1 MREQLWPS
9 REESA
14 AMNLRRAISETRGDF
29 VVEWIERGTEGYF
42 VLFRRGNVVHREPG
56 IGLAVL
62 ARRRSGLAVEG
73 ALPLFP
79 LPLDA
84 TLLLPLRDGVDDPQ
98 KDAEHHR
105 RRDPEDSERHGQH
118 RRATEL
124 MIRSYRS
131 G

>member
-1 MREQLWPS
+1 MQEQLWPS

-14 AMNLRRAISETRGDF
+14 ALNLRRAISETRGDF
-29 VVEWIERGTEGYF
+29 VVEWIERGTEAYF
-42 VLFRRGNVVHREPG
+42 VLLRRGNAVHREPG
-56 IGLAVL
+56 Q
-62 ARRRSGLAVEG
+62 LAVEG

-84 TLLLPLRDGVDDPQ
+84 TLLSPLRDGVDDPQ
-98 KDAEHHR
+98 EDAEHH
-105 RRDPEDSERHGQH
+105 RRDPEDSERHGRH
-118 RRATEL
+118 RRAIEL